1 MDADV
6 QSFTTARLAAL
17 VVQIAH
23 GMSGA
28 KGPAPK
34 ITAKDYLP
42 FGQAAQLSTTAT
54 DGPSE
59 ATKLVLIDV
68 MKRGEIP
75 PAVFHSLYTP
85 APLDQE

>member
-1 MDADV
+1 MDADIH
-6 QSFTTARLAAL
+6 SFSTARLAAL

-23 GMSGA
+23 GLSGA

-34 ITAKDYLP
+34 VSAKDYLP
-42 FGQAAQLSTTAT
+42 FAQAAQLNTAAA

-59 ATKLVLIDV
+59 ATKLILVDV

-75 PAVFHSLYTP
+75 PAVFHSLLAP
-85 APLDQE
+85 APLEQE

>member
-6 QSFTTARLAAL
+6 QSFSTARLAAL

-28 KGPAPK
+28 KGPTPK
-34 ITAKDYLP
+34 VTAKDYLP
-42 FGQAAQLSTTAT
+42 FGQAAQLATAA

-75 PAVFHSLYTP
+75 PVVFHTLYTP
-85 APLDQE
+85 APLHQE

>member
-6 QSFTTARLAAL
+6 QSFSTARLAAL

-23 GMSGA
+23 NMSGA

-34 ITAKDYLP
+34 VTAKDYLP
-42 FGQAAQLSTTAT
+42 FGQEAQLSTAA

-75 PAVFHSLYTP
+75 PAVFHSLYAP